1 MTTLAPAVPGL
12 VPTTVR
18 RAAPDAPAGLT
29 PIDEFLGRQAELTA
43 VERFA
48 AAHDA
53 GAARTGDSFWRDRLP
68 ATPPGPGQQYGFEV
82 DLDACTGCKAC
93 VTACHNLNGLEE
105 GEAWRRTGTLH
116 GLTDAGPVVQ
126 TVTAACH
133 HCLDPACLNGCPADA
148 YEKDPVTGIVRHLD
162 DNCIGCQYCT
172 LTCPYD
178 VPEMRPSLGIVRK
191 CDMCSD
197 RLAEGEAPACVQGC
211 PTGAI
216 TIGLVDVA
224 AVRAASVAEARVVPG
239 APSSSFTAPTTVYR
253 SERLTGGVSGFGS
266 ISNGTDVSKS
276 SRRDA
281 APGEDC
287 SPDVAQ
293 PSIGEA
299 LDGVDDAAQSTRPA
313 HAHPPLTAMLVL
325 TQVAV
330 GTLAADAALTWLGI
344 VPDTSAVALLGL
356 LVGLVAL
363 GASLL
368 HLGRPLLA
376 WRAVLGLRHSWLSR
390 EIVVFSAFAGAAVAD
405 AVLVTSGW
413 FEDIRP
419 VTRGGVLV
427 CGLAGIACSVEL
439 YVVTRRTW
447 WSRWRTAGRFLAT
460 AMTGGVLVAGAV
472 HLTGGASPDRSR
484 LLTILLPVL
493 AASLAVGILVPI
505 IGLPRRGRI
514 GTGAG
519 DLAATRALLRHQLTG
534 WVTARAMAAGAA
546 LLLVAITSVTTISDS
561 PGPLTAIPVALAAL
575 IAIVGEF
582 FERHM
587 FFTASAPPRM
597 PGEPS

>member
-1 MTTLAPAVPGL
+1 MTTLAAAVPAL

-18 RAAPDAPAGLT
+18 RAAPDASVGALT

-53 GAARTGDSFWRDRLP
+53 GATRTGDSLWRDRLP

-178 VPEMRPSLGIVRK
+178 VPELRPSLGIVRK

-197 RLAEGEAPACVQGC
+197 RLAVGEAPACVQGC

-253 SERLTGGVSGFGS
+253 SDRLTGVSGCGT
-266 ISNGTDVSKS
+266 ISRDTDVTNHDVSNS
-276 SRRDA
+276 SRRQASHD
-281 APGEDC
+281 EDR
-287 SPDVAQ
+287 SPDD
-293 PSIGEA
+293 I
-299 LDGVDDAAQSTRPA
+299 DDAARSTRPA

-330 GTLAADAALTWLGI
+330 GTLVADAALTWLGI
-344 VPDTSAVALLGL
+344 VPDTAAVALLGL
-356 LVGLVAL
+356 VVGLVAL

-413 FEDIRP
+413 FEGIRP
-419 VTRGGVLV
+419 ATRGGVLV

-460 AMTGGVLVAGAV
+460 ALTGGVLVAGAV
-472 HLTGGASPDRSR
+472 HLIGGTAQDRSR
-484 LLTILLPVL
+484 LLTILVPVL

-505 IGLPRRGRI
+505 IGLPRRGSI

-534 WVTARAMAAGAA
+534 WVTARAVAAGAA
-546 LLLVAITSVTTISDS
+546 LLLVAMTSVTTISDS

-582 FERHM
+582 FERYL